1 MKIFTQSVCAATVK
15 ICAAGSEHIFWACGC
30 FWKYFFFFFK
40 ERAAASEKKK
50 CATASERKC
59 AAAS

>member
-15 ICAAGSEHIFWACGC
+15 ICAAASDHIFFVYVATSGNISL
-30 FWKYFFFFFK
+30 FLKK
-40 ERAAASEKKK
+40 RATASEKKK